1 MFLSSL
7 ANDNNNDILCLPLA
21 VFIALMLVGQ
31 SKSLRQIFQMKLT
44 VQATGIANLHMY
56 FMHGNL
62 PYCMQIPRE
71 KHVRNT
77 RVENTRKLGKF
88 GCKILCTDSYNN
100 YLHLFGLLE
109 FLHYR
114 VSAS

>member
-7 ANDNNNDILCLPLA
+7 ANDNNNDILSLPLA

-44 VQATGIANLHMY
+44 VQATGIATLHMY

-71 KHVRNT
+71 KHMWNT
-77 RVENTRKLGKF
+77 RVEKYTQIRK
-88 GCKILCTDSYNN
+88 IW
-100 YLHLFGLLE
+100 
-109 FLHYR
+109 
-114 VSAS
+114 V

>member
-21 VFIALMLVGQ
+21 VFIALILVGQ
-31 SKSLRQIFQMKLT
+31 SKSVRQIFQMKLT
-44 VQATGIANLHMY
+44 VQATGIATLPVY

-71 KHVRNT
+71 KHARNT
-77 RVENTRKLGKF
+77 CVEKYTQIRK
-88 GCKILCTDSYNN
+88 IW
-100 YLHLFGLLE
+100 
-109 FLHYR
+109 
-114 VSAS
+114 V

>member
-7 ANDNNNDILCLPLA
+7 ANDNNNDILCLSLA

-44 VQATGIANLHMY
+44 VQATGIATLPVY

-71 KHVRNT
+71 KHARNT
-77 RVENTRKLGKF
+77 CVEKYTQIRK
-88 GCKILCTDSYNN
+88 IW
-100 YLHLFGLLE
+100 
-109 FLHYR
+109 
-114 VSAS
+114 V